1 MSLSLLGIYLYNL
14 SRDNLRPEEYER
26 IVSAYAAW
34 TRVCREYEFNDGYHA
49 NHYIINMRERQVHHT
64 QASSL
69 GPREKDK
76 LERMVF
82 SGEVVMLSDLYGPAK
97 LFHINEDGTLICS
110 DPLAFHHDGAKRII
124 TEYSKSVS
132 CRDYRRSGGKPR
144 PTQVKRL
151 VRASAPDL
159 PEPQAFR
166 TINSKAAGR
175 LLAAGGIYNGNVEG
189 FEKAAKD
196 LGGDAA
202 KGFEQV
208 MNDESKGLLIA
219 GASIAAG
226 LGLGRLNTVRQ
237 IATLSKP
244 STIKKANTVSDRH
257 AYLNDKFGRSGDIN
271 HDINIRGNKDIV
283 RNFMKESGISKE
295 RTIEQYMDGINLNE
309 RVSVESI
316 NKGKLAYQNQ
326 APGNWQGNWYSL
338 NKDIPP
344 TKLGINPEGNLRGT
358 DIKVPKVMTTYQS
371 QQPVQMLRSTA
382 SPALDTWSVPKV
394 PFQAEGGGIQWFSTN
409 KDVWSPKK

>member
-1 MSLSLLGIYLYNL
+1 MSLSLPGIYLYNL
-14 SRDNLRPEEYER
+14 SRDNLPPEDYER
-26 IVSAYAAW
+26 IVSAYAGW
-34 TRVCREYEFNDGYHA
+34 SRICREYEFDDGYHTSR
-49 NHYIINMRERQVHHT
+49 YIINMRESRSYHT
-64 QASSL
+64 QASSR
-69 GPREKDK
+69 GSREKEK
-76 LERMVF
+76 LEKMVF
-82 SGEVVMLSDLYGPAK
+82 SGDVVMLSDMHGPAK
-97 LFHINEDGTLICS
+97 LFHINEEGVLICT
-110 DPLAFHHDGAKRII
+110 DPLAFRFDGAKSIT

-132 CRDYRRSGGKPR
+132 RRDYRRSGGKPR
-144 PTQVKRL
+144 PTQVQRL

-166 TINSKAAGR
+166 TINSKSAGR

-189 FEKAAKD
+189 FAKTAKD
-196 LGGDAA
+196 LGGDAD

-208 MNDESKGLLIA
+208 MNDESKGLLIT
-219 GASIAAG
+219 GFSIAAG

-244 STIKKANTVSDRH
+244 STMKKANTVSDRH

-271 HDINIRGNKDIV
+271 HDINIRGNRQIV
-283 RNFMKESGISKE
+283 RDFMHTEGIPKEQIAYLEK
-295 RTIEQYMDGINLNE
+295 GINLNE
-309 RVSVESI
+309 TVSIESI

-338 NKDIPP
+338 NKNIPP

-358 DIKVPKVMTTYQS
+358 DIKVPKVTTTYQS

-382 SPALDTWSVPKV
+382 SPVLDTWSVPKT